1 MGRAK
6 PIKVSATLEDY
17 VETIWL
23 LQQANRVA
31 RVKDIATELDITRG
45 SVSASLKTLA
55 EKKLIDYAPYSFI
68 TLTPTGESLAKEI
81 VRRHKALSRFF
92 VELLGMSQEAGE
104 ENACRVEHAVD
115 KEAVDRLV
123 SFMDFV
129 SACPRSG
136 RDWLDRFADFCK
148 TGLDPE
154 RCLDCVTE
162 IEGACAEPRT
172 SL

>member
-17 VETIWL
+17 VETIWT
-23 LQQANRVA
+23 LQQTNRVA
-31 RVKDIATELDITRG
+31 RVKDIAAELDITRG

-55 EKKLIDYAPYSFI
+55 EKGLIDYAPYSFI
-68 TLTPTGESLAKEI
+68 TLTPTGETLAKEI
-81 VRRHKALSRFF
+81 VRRHEALSRFF
-92 VELLGMSQEAGE
+92 VDLLGLDPDKGE

-136 RDWLDRFADFCK
+136 QDWLARFADFCES
-148 TGLDPE
+148 GLDPS
-154 RCLDCVTE
+154 RCSDCVVE
-162 IEGACAEPRT
+162 IEGACPQPA
-172 SL
+172 